1 MQQLVKAVSHPVT
14 VSLYPPP
21 SKFPLHSINMLENPG
36 FIGRESQLYTLSKLL
51 IDEHNASKPVACVLH
66 GNPGVGMSQTALKF
80 VYQYK
85 ANFDAIIW
93 VNADPEEPA
102 ETLRTFGIVCWCLL
116 LRHSI
121 NPQMRTAG
129 GAY

>member
-14 VSLYPPP
+14 VSPYPPP

-51 IDEHNASKPVACVLH
+51 IDEHNGSKPAACVLH
-66 GNPGVGMSQTALKF
+66 GNPGVGKSQTALKF

-85 ANFDAIIW
+85 AHFDAI
-93 VNADPEEPA
+93 
-102 ETLRTFGIVCWCLL
+102 F
-116 LRHSI
+116 
-121 NPQMRTAG
+121 
-129 GAY
+129 